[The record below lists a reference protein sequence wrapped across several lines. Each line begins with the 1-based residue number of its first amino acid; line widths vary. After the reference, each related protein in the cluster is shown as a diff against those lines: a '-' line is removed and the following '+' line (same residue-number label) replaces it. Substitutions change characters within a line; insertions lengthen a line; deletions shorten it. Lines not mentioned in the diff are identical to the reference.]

1 MKCLGEQRW
10 ALDIVARVK
19 SGPDI
24 QPDEQSDAALVERA
38 RDGDAAAFELLAR
51 RHVKMVLGLLRQR
64 IGNEHEA
71 EDLAQETL
79 LSAFRGLAQLDDPER
94 FPAWLYRIALN
105 KAHSARRTVV
115 FQRPIKVEDAA
126 TTSDAAAAGDAA
138 NRTQAVRQAVAA
150 LDEPLR
156 LIVTLRYLEGL
167 NAAEIGQ
174 RLNIPHGTVR
184 ARLSRAMPLLQEKLR
199 RYL

>member
-1 MKCLGEQRW
+1 M
-10 ALDIVARVK
+10 ALDILSRVK
-19 SGPDI
+19 ARPGI
-24 QPDEQSDAALVERA
+24 EPDESDASLVERA
-38 RDGDAAAFELLAR
+38 RDGDTAAFELLAG

-64 IGNEHEA
+64 IGNAHEA

-79 LSAFRGLAQLDDPER
+79 LSAFRGLHQLDEPAR

-105 KAHSARRTVV
+105 KARSARRTVV
-115 FQRPIKVEDAA
+115 QLRPLETSDAA
-126 TTSDAAAAGDAA
+126 TVGDAAAAGDAA
-138 NRTQAVRQAVAA
+138 TRTQAVRNAVAA

-167 NAAEIGQ
+167 NAAEIGL

-199 RYL
+199 RHL